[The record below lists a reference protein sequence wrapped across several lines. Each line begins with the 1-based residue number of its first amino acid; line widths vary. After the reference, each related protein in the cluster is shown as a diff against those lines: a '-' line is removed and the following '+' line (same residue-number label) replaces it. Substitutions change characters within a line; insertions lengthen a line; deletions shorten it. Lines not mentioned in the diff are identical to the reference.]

1 MVIVDPDIGTDAINA
16 KLEEIRKLIA
26 SQKGEVFFED
36 LWGMRDL
43 AYKIKKKDRGFYAV
57 LDLKMESA
65 GLMEINTTLK
75 IDNEVLRHMLISLPA
90 EYEPKSLTELEKA
103 LEEKDAAASAKKD
116 EGKPSAPAAPVRRE
130 EKREE
135 KKESKP
141 VVKEEKEVKEVEK
154 EDKKAPKATLEEV
167 DKKLSNLLDNPDL
180 NF

>member
-16 KLEEIRKLIA
+16 KLEEIRKLIT

-36 LWGMRDL
+36 LWGMKDL

-57 LDLKMESA
+57 LDLNMESS
-65 GLMEINTTLK
+65 GLNEINTTLQ
-75 IDNEVLRHMLISLPA
+75 IDNEVLRHMVIALPS
-90 EYEPKSLTELEKA
+90 EYQPKTLTELEKA
-103 LEEKDAAASAKKD
+103 QEEKDAVALAKKD
-116 EGKPSAPAAPVRRE
+116 EGKPSKPEAPVR
-130 EKREE
+130 REE

-141 VVKEEKEVKEVEK
+141 VVKEVKEVKEAK
-154 EDKKAPKATLEEV
+154 EEEKKAPKATLEDV